1 MLKFSKLAAAAA
13 FAALAAAA
21 MAAAASEVE
30 VLHYWTSGGEA
41 KSVAELKTLMASRGY
56 SWKDFAVTGG
66 GGENAMSVLKKRVLA
81 GNPPAAAL
89 IKGPTIQE
97 WANLNVL
104 TNLDTMAQFDRWDEA
119 LPKVIADQMKYQGHY
134 VAVPVNVHRVN
145 WLWGNS
151 AVLKKAGVTA
161 LPKTYEEF
169 FVAADKIRA
178 AGFIA
183 LAHGGQDWQD
193 FTVFESV
200 ALGVGG
206 TAFYNKALV
215 KLDEAALTGNEMR
228 KTLEVLRRLKPYTDD
243 KSAGRDWNQAT
254 ALVIAGKAGFQLM
267 GDWAKGEFLAANQEP
282 GKDFSCTPAPGT
294 AHAYSFNVDS
304 FAMFQLKSGEARKA
318 QGYLAFLLMG
328 QNFQEQ
334 FNLRKGSIPARL
346 NMNLEKFDE
355 CAKLSGQD
363 FSAMAKTGALVPSVA
378 HGMAV
383 APAVQSALRA
393 AVSDF
398 WNNDKATVNETLAR
412 LALAARATAK

>member
-13 FAALAAAA
+13 FAAMAAAA
-21 MAAAASEVE
+21 MAGEVE

-41 KSVAELKTLMASRGY
+41 KSLDELKTAMASRGY

-66 GGENAMSVLKKRVLA
+66 GGENAMNVLKKRVLA
-81 GNPPAAAL
+81 DNPPAAAM

-97 WANLNVL
+97 WAQLNVL
-104 TNLDTMAQFDRWDEA
+104 TNLDTMAQFSRWDEV

-145 WLWGNS
+145 WLWANS

-161 LPKTYEEF
+161 LPKTYQEF
-169 FVAADKIRA
+169 FAAADKVRA

-215 KLDEAALTGNEMR
+215 GLDEAALTGSEMR
-228 KTLEVLRRLKPYTDD
+228 KTLEVFRRLKPYTDD

-267 GDWAKGEFLAANQEP
+267 GDWAKGEFLAAHQEP
-282 GKDFSCTPAPGT
+282 GRDFSCTPAPGT

-304 FAMFQLKSGEARKA
+304 FAMFQLKNGDARKA

-334 FNLRKGSIPARL
+334 FSLRKGSIPARL
-346 NMNLEKFDE
+346 NMNLDKFDE
-355 CAKLSGQD
+355 CARLSGQD
-363 FSAMAKTGALVPSVA
+363 FSAMSRSGALVPSVA

-383 APAVQSALRA
+383 SSAAQSALRA

-398 WNNDKATVNETLAR
+398 WRNDQTTVNDTLAR
-412 LALAARATAK
+412 LALVAGARAK